1 MSVHQENVKRNNL
14 IGAGLKKF
22 RVVSSDGI
30 GTRTDQT
37 ALEDF
42 GSALAKFRNRSGT
55 GIFGEFG
62 ESGTFGTFGTLGD
75 FGICFIMFFS
85 MVRNIEKQ
93 IKSSQFWAHLGARQ
107 DFVQERGAA
116 TPWEAGRRAMQRLD
130 SFGITL

>member
-62 ESGTFGTFGTLGD
+62 ESGTFGTFGGTLAD
-75 FGICFIMFFS
+75 FGICFIMFCS
-85 MVRNIEKQ
+85 MVRTQ
-93 IKSSQFWAHLGARQ
+93 
-107 DFVQERGAA
+107 
-116 TPWEAGRRAMQRLD
+116 
-130 SFGITL
+130 

>member
-1 MSVHQENVKRNNL
+1 MKPMSVHQENVKRNNL

-62 ESGTFGTFGTLGD
+62 ESGTFGTFGTFGGTLAD
-75 FGICFIMFFS
+75 FGICFIMFCS
-85 MVRNIEKQ
+85 MVRTQ
-93 IKSSQFWAHLGARQ
+93 
-107 DFVQERGAA
+107 
-116 TPWEAGRRAMQRLD
+116 
-130 SFGITL
+130 